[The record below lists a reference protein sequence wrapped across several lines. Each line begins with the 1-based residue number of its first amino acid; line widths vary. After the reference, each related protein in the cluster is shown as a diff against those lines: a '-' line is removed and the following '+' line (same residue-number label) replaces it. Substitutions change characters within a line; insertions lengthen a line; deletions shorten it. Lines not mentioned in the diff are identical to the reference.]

1 MIKCGGWYSLVGE
14 TIFKVFLVGA
24 GGFAGSVLRY
34 LFSGY
39 VQNVSGSI
47 GFPYGTLAVNLLGC
61 FVVGLLSHLADV
73 RGVFNTEARAFVFIG
88 ILGGFTTFST
98 FGNETMNLL
107 RDGENASAMLNIGG
121 HVVAGL
127 FFVWVGRTIA
137 YLIWG

>member
-1 MIKCGGWYSLVGE
+1 MIKCDGWYSLVGE

-47 GFPYGTLAVNLLGC
+47 GFPYGTLAVNLAGC
-61 FVVGLLSHLADV
+61 FVIGLLSHLADV
-73 RGVFNTEARAFVFIG
+73 RGVFSPDARAFVFIG